1 MLDPEKHLTPLQR
14 ALYELMSEISEDCWC
29 AGWMMGNEFALWD
42 AIVTGDRTYGM
53 SFMDENLLASVKAL
67 SDQIG
72 GWIEW
77 RDDEQGLPVGEWGP
91 YFIAMPDWLEKF
103 AKDKAARD
111 ALGAA
116 VKAANPIT
124 SQGTPPTNSRSEQ

>member
-1 MLDPEKHLTPLQR
+1 MVDPEQHLTPLQR

-29 AGWMMGNEFALWD
+29 AGWMMGNEYSLWD

-53 SFMDENLLASVKAL
+53 GFMEEGLLASCKAL
-67 SDQIG
+67 SDQVG

-77 RDDEQGLPVGEWGP
+77 RDDEQGLPAGEWGP

-103 AKDKAARD
+103 AKDKADRD
-111 ALGAA
+111 ALGKA
-116 VKAANPIT
+116 VKAANPST
-124 SQGTPPTNSRSEQ
+124 SQGVQP

>member
-1 MLDPEKHLTPLQR
+1 MRDPESHLTPLQR

-42 AIVTGDRTYGM
+42 AIVSGDRTYGM
-53 SFMDENLLASVKAL
+53 DQMDEGLLASCKAL
-67 SDQIG
+67 AEQVG

-77 RDDEQGLPVGEWGP
+77 RDDEHGLPNAEWGP
-91 YFIAMPDWLEKF
+91 YFIPMADWLAKF
-103 AKDKAARD
+103 AKDKADRD

-116 VKAANPIT
+116 LSAKA
-124 SQGTPPTNSRSEQ
+124 PT